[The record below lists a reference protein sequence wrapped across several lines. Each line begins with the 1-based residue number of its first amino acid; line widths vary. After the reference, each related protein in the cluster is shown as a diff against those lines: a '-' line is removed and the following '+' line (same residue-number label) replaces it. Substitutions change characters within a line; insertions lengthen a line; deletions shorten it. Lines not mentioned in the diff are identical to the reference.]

1 MWILLLVFVTFFV
14 AVVLV
19 AFSVAA
25 PSTKETRQTI
35 SRLES
40 IAAPQSRA
48 KREDDISLRRA
59 DQASTIPWLDRLLK
73 QGDIGERLRLLLYQA
88 DLKWTVGRLLLVSV
102 SVAFASGALVLLRTR
117 ALFLAIVIGALAG
130 LTPFLYVLRKRSSRF
145 DRMRQY
151 LPEALDLMNSAI
163 RAGHSLSSA
172 MGMVAKESPEPI
184 RREFRQCYEEQNF
197 GLELRVALNN
207 LAYRVPIH
215 DIRIVV
221 SAVLIQN
228 DSGGNLTE
236 ILDKVAHLIR
246 EDFRLQGQIRVHTAQ
261 GRMTGWVLSLLPA
274 VLGVLLYIANPE
286 QMSVL
291 WTRDLGRKLLY
302 GSITMTTVG
311 TLIIRKIVRIQV

>member
-1 MWILLLVFVTFFV
+1 MWILLLVFAAFFV

-25 PSTKETRQTI
+25 PRTKETKQTI

-48 KREDDISLRRA
+48 KQEDSISLRRD

-73 QGDIGERLRLLLYQA
+73 QGDIAERLRLLLYQA
-88 DLKWTVGRLLLVSV
+88 DLKWTVGRLLLVSA
-102 SVAFASGALVLLRTR
+102 SAAFASGALVLLRTQ
-117 ALFLAIVIGALAG
+117 ALFLAMMIGALAG

-172 MGMVAKESPEPI
+172 MGMVSKESPEPI

-261 GRMTGWVLSLLPA
+261 GRMTGWVLSILPA
-274 VLGVLLYIANPE
+274 VLGVLLYIAHPE

-291 WTRDLGRKLLY
+291 WTTLVGRILLY
-302 GSITMTTVG
+302 GSITMTTIG
-311 TLIIRKIVRIQV
+311 ALIIRKIVRIQV